1 MAMAAMLE
9 RHIMQAQA
17 SAIAAEEREA
27 NRGSPAGGDLGVS
40 AEAAKAFLPSG
51 V

>member
-1 MAMAAMLE
+1 MAAMLE

-27 NRGSPAGGDLGVS
+27 NRGSPGGDLGVS